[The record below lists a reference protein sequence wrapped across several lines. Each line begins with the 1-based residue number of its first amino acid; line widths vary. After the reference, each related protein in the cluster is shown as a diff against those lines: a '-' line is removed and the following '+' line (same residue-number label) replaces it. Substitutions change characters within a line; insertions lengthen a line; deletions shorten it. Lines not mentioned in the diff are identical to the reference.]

1 MVVAGARVSTNVQCT
16 DQSGAAAQCPKSLIG
31 VWSQDMAACESMGPF
46 LQGLGVPWFVW
57 PIVDQLHTAL
67 HITAPAPGA
76 LQIVDQTLFG
86 KNTTSV
92 DLDGSE
98 VSKKTRGG
106 RKSFM
111 LSGHVT
117 SETQPNDCAVIT
129 CRLFQRGE
137 GWSTRMER
145 YVEGGRLIERNVLT
159 RPGEQDVVV
168 VRHFIRADQGPTPTT
183 AAAVAAGSG
192 STPPEIPAQIA
203 EPQMV
208 SQATE
213 VAEVTRQRREWIGIC
228 GVLVAAGA
236 CGCARVC
243 HSASTG

>member
-1 MVVAGARVSTNVQCT
+1 
-16 DQSGAAAQCPKSLIG
+16 
-31 VWSQDMAACESMGPF
+31 MGPF

-67 HITAPAPGA
+67 HITAPAPGS

-86 KNTTSV
+86 TNTTSV
-92 DLDGSE
+92 DLDGTE
-98 VSKKTRGG
+98 VPKKTRGG

-117 SETQPNDCAVIT
+117 SETRPNNCAVIT

-145 YVEGGRLIERNVLT
+145 YIEGGRLVERNVLT

-168 VRHFIRADQGPTPTT
+168 VRHFTRADQGPTPT
-183 AAAVAAGSG
+183 AAAVAK
-192 STPPEIPAQIA
+192 PAQVA
-203 EPQMV
+203 ELLTV
-208 SQATE
+208 SQAEE
-213 VAEVTRQRREWIGIC
+213 VAEVTRQRREWIGVC

-236 CGCARVC
+236 CGCARAC
-243 HSASTG
+243 RSGGTW